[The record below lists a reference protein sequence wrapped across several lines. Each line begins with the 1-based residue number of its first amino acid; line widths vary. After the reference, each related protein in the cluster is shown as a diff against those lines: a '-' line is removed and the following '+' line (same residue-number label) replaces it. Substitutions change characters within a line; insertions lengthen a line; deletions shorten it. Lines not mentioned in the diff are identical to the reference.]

1 MSMLLTQTLPQNG
14 SVGSPLLFR
23 SWPRAT
29 NWLKVAVTIL
39 TREAKILHEGVD
51 CGLTAVDCGIS
62 VASGA

>member
-23 SWPRAT
+23 SWLRAI

-39 TREAKILHEGVD
+39 TREAKILHEGA
-51 CGLTAVDCGIS
+51 LTAVDCG
-62 VASGA
+62 